1 MDLFFT
7 AKKLKF
13 NYKRTKIDNDFF
25 SDRISHQ
32 HTTKI
37 LIVFVILATF
47 KRFYNSPI
55 NCWVPA
61 ELKRYEKFMNKY
73 CWIKGT
79 YYVNQ
84 HYDLNTYSIEARQ
97 ESLLHYYQ
105 WVYFFLLFQAFLFYL
120 PRIIWTFVSNKML
133 DYDLFNVIHAAI
145 KYESVGTDRENI
157 IKYLTANLMKNH
169 DWMQKDHEHIRSK
182 VKQIIKELNLNSKK
196 KGYQMVIDSFNPRFI
211 ARKFSKSLLTLSYII
226 IKLVYFLNALMQI
239 FLMNKFLS
247 QNENFFY
254 GLDIFNSIMKGEG
267 DMTSISDSKVF
278 PRVTVCDVH
287 TRELGSDHLYTV
299 QCVLSFNLFNERI
312 YALLW
317 FWAFIVVIPFTLMDL
332 LTWIKRVVIFGTSYR
347 YNFILSRVKIT
358 GKGLTNKDKILIKL
372 FTEYYVG
379 NDGVFVLRLIEHNS
393 NAIVVSNLVSKMWEQ
408 FKYDHCN

>member
-25 SDRISHQ
+25 SDRLSHQ

-47 KRFYNSPI
+47 KRFYNTPI

-61 ELKRYEKFMNKY
+61 ELKRYEKFINKY

-79 YYVNQ
+79 FYVNQ
-84 HYDLNTYSIEARQ
+84 HYDLNTYSVEARQ
-97 ESLLHYYQ
+97 DSLLHYYQ
-105 WVYFFLLFQAFLFYL
+105 WVYFFLLIQAFLFYL
-120 PRIIWTFVSNKML
+120 PRILWTFVSNRML
-133 DYDLFNVIHAAI
+133 DYDLFNVVHAAI
-145 KYESVGTDRENI
+145 KYESVGSNQENI

-169 DWMQKDHEHIRSK
+169 DWMQKDHEIIRGK

-196 KGYQMVIDSFNPRFI
+196 KGYQMIIDSFNPRFI
-211 ARKFSKSLLTLSYII
+211 ARKFSKSLLTLSYIV
-226 IKLVYFLNALMQI
+226 IKLVYILNALLQI
-239 FLMNKFLS
+239 ILMNKFLS

-254 GLDIFNSIMKGEG
+254 GLEIFNSVMKGEG
-267 DMTSISDSKVF
+267 DMTSMSDSRVF
-278 PRVTVCDVH
+278 PRVTVCDVR
-287 TRELGSDHLYTV
+287 TREMGSDHLYTV
-299 QCVLSFNLFNERI
+299 QCVLAFNLFNEKI
-312 YALLW
+312 YSFLW
-317 FWAFIVVIPFTLMDL
+317 FWIFIVIIPYTVMDF

-347 YNFILSRVKIT
+347 YNFILSRVMIP
-358 GKGLTNKDKILIKL
+358 GKGLTNRDKILVKL
-372 FTEYYVG
+372 FTEYYIG
-379 NDGVFVLRLIEHNS
+379 NDGVLVLRLIEHNS